1 MILQSP
7 VKLVYGSRSSQKWFF
22 CLGNPEVDYCLSAT
36 AVRVL
41 QTTDPN
47 IRVLGF
53 RTRKETPREVEA
65 VGCAVYE
72 QPGLIRSSFSFLDP
86 DRQPKTFLSSAN
98 PIGPG
103 LSF

>member
-7 VKLVYGSRSSQKWFF
+7 VKLVYGSRSSQKCFF

-53 RTRKETPREVEA
+53 RV
-65 VGCAVYE
+65 
-72 QPGLIRSSFSFLDP
+72 
-86 DRQPKTFLSSAN
+86 
-98 PIGPG
+98 
-103 LSF
+103 